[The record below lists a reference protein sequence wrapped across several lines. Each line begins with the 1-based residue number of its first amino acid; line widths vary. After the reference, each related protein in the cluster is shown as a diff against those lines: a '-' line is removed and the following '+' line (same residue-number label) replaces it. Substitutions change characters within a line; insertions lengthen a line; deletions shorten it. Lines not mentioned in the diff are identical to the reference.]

1 MYQLEASY
9 YLYLLGIIP
18 LVLLAFL
25 MLYFWKRKA
34 QKQFAEQE
42 ALLKLSPAYSRFKS
56 VLKLVVFSFAFI
68 LLIIAIVNP
77 RVGTQMEEIK
87 REGVDVV
94 FAMDVSK
101 SMLSEDIAPN
111 RLEKSK
117 QLVSQLLNA
126 LGGDR
131 VGIIGYAGAA
141 FPQLPI
147 TTDYNAARMFLNSMN
162 TDMVSSQGTAIGEA
176 IELSKTYYDNEN
188 QTSRVLIIIS
198 DGEDHQGNIENAINE
213 ASELG
218 IKVITIGVGTPAGG
232 PIPIKRNGVL
242 QEYYRDKNGDRVITK
257 MDDVVLKQIAQTTD
271 GLFLYGDSTT
281 EVVDG
286 VKDYLN
292 KLDKEEFE
300 TMQFSAFKSQYQWFL
315 AGALLLFFLDIF
327 LLERKTFWLEKL
339 NLFNEKTK

>member
-232 PIPIKRNGVL
+232 PIPIKSNGVL

-271 GLFLYGDSTT
+271 GIFLYGDSTT